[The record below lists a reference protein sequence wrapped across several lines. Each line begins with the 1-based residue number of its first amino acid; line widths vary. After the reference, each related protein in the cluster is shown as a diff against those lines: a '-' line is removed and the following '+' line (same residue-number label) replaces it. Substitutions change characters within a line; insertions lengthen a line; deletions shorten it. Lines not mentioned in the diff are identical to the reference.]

1 MSHRHPLETE
11 VLTALYH
18 YLSKK
23 NKHLESCPCVIVPQT
38 IVYEHNFPTV
48 WYQQTANKEFKKKSG
63 KELETK
69 AIMNE
74 FTRNIVMSRIGAT
87 TTTTGEQDPSASA
100 ATTQP
105 PAQTADPNNPSAG
118 LASNDQNVMMND
130 NHHGIVAQF
139 ISQTEDEKTG
149 EIINNVEFLD
159 VETLDDF
166 LFKRKK
172 RDKGILQQFITP
184 KGPYNFVIQAIWSP
198 HVTKIERRVNIHRI
212 TDRKNYTPYERAV
225 TYEGPSHYSNEVF
238 CAPHLEKE
246 IKRVCSAI
254 VDHFFSV
261 EHKNITRM
269 VLYFKVDPKNNLYLL
284 WSSSI
289 RIGNQKTDKPS
300 IVTMNSGSLQPP
312 TREPLNLSPK
322 FSYNH
327 NETQDGAGQ
336 EGSKTNPNKSYDFGD
351 VLDKLDQTKKPK
363 KSKANKIDT
372 NSSIAL
378 TEQSLDNGA
387 GEDLEGAVNDINVE
401 KDEEFQK
408 LKQDIH
414 QELDDLLYKAYSHF
428 LHNSEIEE
436 QTLEF
441 SFLMPP
447 ILLKA
452 FGEANLTQLFA
463 NRDMILKRS
472 ETEDG
477 VFILSLKQ
485 ASSMNKLQHEFN
497 TFKEYLVECF
507 ESEGYYESN
516 LKE

>member
-1 MSHRHPLETE
+1 MSSHRHPLELE
-11 VLTALYH
+11 VLTSLNH

-23 NKHLESCPCVIVPQT
+23 NKNLESCPLVFVPQT

-48 WYQQTANKEFKKKSG
+48 WYQQNPATKEFKKKSG

-74 FTRNIVMSRIGAT
+74 FTRNIVVPRSGTGAS
-87 TTTTGEQDPSASA
+87 GDQQDPNAA
-100 ATTQP
+100 ATTQTQAT
-105 PAQTADPNNPSAG
+105 PAVDPNNPA
-118 LASNDQNVMMND
+118 ASNENVMNND

-159 VETLDDF
+159 VDSLDDF

-212 TDRKNYTPYERAV
+212 TDRKNYSPYERAV
-225 TYEGPSHYSNEVF
+225 TYEGPSHFSNEVF

-289 RIGNQKTDKPS
+289 RIGNQKNDKP
-300 IVTMNSGSLQPP
+300 IVTVNNGNTLTPP
-312 TREPLNLSPK
+312 KREPLNLSPK
-322 FSYNH
+322 FNYNH
-327 NETQDGAGQ
+327 FDSQ
-336 EGSKTNPNKSYDFGD
+336 EEKDGSKSKDDYGD
-351 VLDKLDQTKKPK
+351 VLDKIDSKKPK
-363 KSKANKIDT
+363 KAKSSKVDT
-372 NSSIAL
+372 
-378 TEQSLDNGA
+378 TQSLAMTENSFDFSTRDEFDN
-387 GEDLEGAVNDINVE
+387 NDGNNDCDR
-401 KDEEFQK
+401 DEEFQK
-408 LKQDIH
+408 IKQDLQ
-414 QELDDLLYKAYSHF
+414 QELDDLLYLAYSHF

-436 QTLEF
+436 QTMEF
-441 SFLMPP
+441 PFLMPP

-452 FGEANLTQLFA
+452 FGEESTLVQLFSNRDLNLT
-463 NRDMILKRS
+463 RDER
-472 ETEDG
+472 EDG
-477 VFILSLKQ
+477 VYILSLKQ
-485 ASSMNKLQHEFN
+485 ASSMNKLQHEFT
-497 TFKEYLVECF
+497 TFKEYLMECF

-516 LKE
+516 FKVQE